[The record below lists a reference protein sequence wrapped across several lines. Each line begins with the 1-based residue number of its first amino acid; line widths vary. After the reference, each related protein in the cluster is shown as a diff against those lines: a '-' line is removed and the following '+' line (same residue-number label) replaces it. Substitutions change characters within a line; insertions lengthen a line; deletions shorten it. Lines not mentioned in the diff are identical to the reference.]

1 MLGAL
6 WKGSRQRDLHLDW
19 MLPGDGGGAVSQCLH
34 VEGGESK
41 ERHQLQEVKKQRSDT
56 RATRGDVWSFCGFDN
71 CHVLS
76 EFRHDYGASLSDGHR
91 VTLV

>member
-41 ERHQLQEVKKQRSDT
+41 ERHQLQEVKKQWSDT
-56 RATRGDVWSFCGFDN
+56 
-71 CHVLS
+71 
-76 EFRHDYGASLSDGHR
+76 
-91 VTLV
+91 